1 MKKLILIG
9 ILLTLIS
16 APVFAVPTVTA
27 YRKDGYYVGGGG
39 EITITPSAELSGFLN
54 YYDTKARGA
63 TDFQTFCMEV
73 GEDITSGVTYTATMG
88 DKVISGGVGPSG
100 DPLSIGTAWLYH
112 EFQNGALDGY
122 DYDDTTGGESSGRS
136 ISAGM
141 LQDTIWWLEQ
151 EPGYLSDPG
160 NTFSNAVVTQFG
172 SAANAMADNNSTY
185 AVAVLTLLDP
195 TGAPAQ
201 DVLICIPAPGA
212 LLLGSIGAGLVGW
225 LRRKRTV

>member
-1 MKKLILIG
+1 MKSNVFIFIC
-9 ILLTLIS
+9 ILLIFIS

-27 YRKDGYYVGGGG
+27 SRKDGYYVGGGG
-39 EITITPSAELSGFLN
+39 EITITPSAELSWVLN
-54 YYDTKARGA
+54 YYDSKARGA
-63 TDFQTFCMEV
+63 NDFQTFCMEV
-73 GEDITSGVTYTATMG
+73 GEDITDGVTYTATMG
-88 DKVISGGVGPSG
+88 DRAISGGVGPSG

-112 EFQNGALDGY
+112 EFQNGTLDGY
-122 DYDDTTGGESSGRS
+122 DYDDTTGGTSSGRS
-136 ISAGM
+136 ISASM

-151 EPGYLSDPG
+151 EPGHLTDPG
-160 NTFSNAVVTQFG
+160 NTFSTLVAGQFT
-172 SAANAMADNNSTY
+172 NPMADNNGAY

-201 DVLICIPAPGA
+201 DVLVCIPAPGA